1 MSRRKA
7 RTLTEVELE
16 FMKVIWA
23 KGEATSEEVRVELS
37 GQGRDLADGSIR
49 KVLSILIEK
58 GYVERRREGR
68 AFHYRAKVQEHEAS
82 RSMVKDLLT
91 RVFGGSA
98 ALMVARLL
106 DDRSVRGEDIEK
118 IKRLI
123 AEREREESQ

>member
-68 AFHYRAKVQEHEAS
+68 AFHYRARVLEHEAS

-106 DDRSVRGEDIEK
+106 DDRSVCGEDIEK